1 MDNKIIET
9 TERLQEA
16 HGLIVKFVETQSLSF
31 EEKKRLLEIYRSVK
45 DTNAIIEYAEKAAH
59 ENIEQLYFDAHNLQ
73 QASQGIIDAF
83 KLSSSII
90 ETFDTKEYCE
100 KYLKQ
105 FEDAWKE
112 AEREAQKEWQK
123 YIPLYNR
130 LEMWPCSHG
139 YDDEE
144 GRNAL
149 DIECE
154 AVKAKYDMLH
164 EEVGRLYT
172 IWRQEVAN
180 VSGLMYF
187 DISLLQTISFRIKRI
202 AIVII
207 SNIDNLKKKG
217 IV

>member
-1 MDNKIIET
+1 MI
-9 TERLQEA
+9 
-16 HGLIVKFVETQSLSF
+16 
-31 EEKKRLLEIYRSVK
+31 
-45 DTNAIIEYAEKAAH
+45 
-59 ENIEQLYFDAHNLQ
+59 
-73 QASQGIIDAF
+73 
-83 KLSSSII
+83 
-90 ETFDTKEYCE
+90 
-100 KYLKQ
+100 
-105 FEDAWKE
+105 EDAWKE